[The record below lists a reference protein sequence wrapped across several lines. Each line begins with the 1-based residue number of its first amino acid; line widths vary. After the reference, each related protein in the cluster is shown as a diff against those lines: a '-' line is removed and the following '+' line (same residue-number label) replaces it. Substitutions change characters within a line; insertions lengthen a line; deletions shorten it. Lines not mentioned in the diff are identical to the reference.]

1 MSWIPPDNF
10 FIIEIHKQNPQK
22 TVSNLSTKL
31 SLKQT
36 IKKLDIVK
44 KPYNIV
50 WIKRD
55 LRTQDH
61 ASFFAAEKAS
71 MNYLPIYI
79 FEPSLLNYP
88 DNSLRHQQFI
98 YHSLLEMNRTLK
110 KYDRQVLLFYGSA
123 LEVFK
128 YLAEKFDLQ
137 KVFSYQ
143 ESGIQIT
150 WDRDKEVA
158 NYFDQQNVTWQEFQ
172 RDGIIRGI
180 KNRVDWSKKWDQHA
194 NSSIIK
200 NTYSKNT
207 EPAINAPFQLPT
219 DFKEALENYP
229 TTFQK
234 PGESFAW
241 KYLASFCED
250 RGKNYARHISK
261 PLKSRQ
267 SCGRISP
274 FLTWGNL
281 SVRQAFQYVVNHPNF
296 GKYKKAFV
304 GLLTRLQ
311 WRCHFIQKFE
321 MEVAYETRCI
331 NRGYE
336 SLTFSNQEKR
346 IQAWKEGRTG
356 FPLVDACMRCLKET
370 GWINFRMRAML
381 VSIFCHHFD
390 CDWRKGVYYI
400 ANLFLDYEPGIHY
413 PQFQMQA
420 GTTGINTV
428 RIYNPIK
435 QSKDHDPEGIFIKQ
449 WVPELRQIPTTF
461 IHEPWLMTKLDLAF
475 NGIENNYPSPIVD
488 LTETG
493 KVAREKIWG
502 HRKNK
507 AVKAESIRIIKQ
519 HTKNGTMR
527 EK

>member
-1 MSWIPPDNF
+1 MTISKQDL
-10 FIIEIHKQNPQK
+10 HKIV
-22 TVSNLSTKL
+22 TILSINI

-36 IKKLDIVK
+36 NKTLDIVK
-44 KPYNIV
+44 KACNIV

-61 ASFFAAEKAS
+61 ASFFAAEKS
-71 MNYLPIYI
+71 GQDYLPIFI

-88 DNSLRHQQFI
+88 DNALRHQQFI
-98 YHSLLEMNRTLK
+98 YHSLLEINHRLE
-110 KYDRQVLLFYGSA
+110 KYGRKVLMFYGSA
-123 LEVFK
+123 LEVFE
-128 YLAEKFDLQ
+128 YLENKFALQ
-137 KVFSYQ
+137 TVFSYQ
-143 ESGIQIT
+143 ESGTQVT
-150 WDRDKEVA
+150 WDRDKSIAKFFKE
-158 NYFDQQNVTWQEFQ
+158 QNISWLEFQ

-180 KNRVDWSKKWDQHA
+180 KNRVDWSGKWEDYA
-194 NSSIIK
+194 NSDIIK
-200 NTYSKNT
+200 NTFSQKKT
-207 EPAINAPFQLPT
+207 PAIKSPFPLPNE
-219 DFKEALENYP
+219 FKKELEVYP
-229 TTFQK
+229 ASFQK
-234 PGESFAW
+234 PGESYAW
-241 KYLASFCED
+241 KYLASFCAD
-250 RGKNYARHISK
+250 RGKNYSNHISK

-274 FLTWGNL
+274 FLAWGNL
-281 SVRQAFQYVVNHPNF
+281 SVRQAFQFVVNHGNF
-296 GKYKKAFV
+296 KRYKKSFV
-304 GLLTRLQ
+304 GFLTRLQ

-336 SLTFSNQEKR
+336 SLTFTNQEKL
-346 IQAWKEGRTG
+346 IQAWKKGRTG

-400 ANLFLDYEPGIHY
+400 ANIFLDYEPGIHY

-435 QSKDHDPEGIFIKQ
+435 QSKDHDPEGVFIKQ
-449 WVPELRQIPTTF
+449 WVPELREIPIAF
-461 IHEPWLMTKLDLAF
+461 IHEPWLMTALDLAF
-475 NGIENNYPSPIVD
+475 SGIENNYPAPVVD
-488 LTETG
+488 LIETG
-493 KVAREKIWG
+493 KIARAKIWG
-502 HRKNK
+502 HRENK
-507 AVKAESIRIIKQ
+507 EVKTECIRIIKQ
-519 HTKNGTMR
+519 HTNNGTMR